1 MARYSSTVS
10 IGNYGVASTFTV
22 LVSFITFPFVNILFP
37 IFSKMTGAK
46 SREELEVAFRA
57 SVKYI
62 SFLVLPVTIG
72 VMTLSQPLIGILF
85 GKEYSLAPL
94 FLVFMSIVNLF
105 CGLGSLSMGCLLSSQ
120 GETKVFLK
128 LGLLNMVVGM
138 PLSLILI
145 PYFGI
150 IGFIV
155 NSLVIQAVG
164 TLLYIYWVKRLFKFK
179 MWISQSVKIYVA
191 AFIMGVFVWATI
203 SVLRV
208 WIGVNNEIVLL
219 VTGFLVGFLS
229 YVLILLLIG
238 GIELTDLENIKFI
251 FAKFG
256 FLTAI
261 FNILYIGMKR
271 IMTIRA

>member
-1 MARYSSTVS
+1 
-10 IGNYGVASTFTV
+10 
-22 LVSFITFPFVNILFP
+22 
-37 IFSKMTGAK
+37 
-46 SREELEVAFRA
+46 
-57 SVKYI
+57 
-62 SFLVLPVTIG
+62 
-72 VMTLSQPLIGILF
+72 
-85 GKEYSLAPL
+85 
-94 FLVFMSIVNLF
+94 
-105 CGLGSLSMGCLLSSQ
+105 MGCLLSSQ

-229 YVLILLLIG
+229 YVLILPLIG